1 MSERGQ
7 SSWDFRSLRCAP
19 PLLRDLG
26 LTHTVTHTRKKAD
39 GDNGRESARDYA
51 FLQQKCPESAEQQHS
66 RGFQSL
72 GKDGETCP
80 CRNNTIINGADSSAN
95 TREISNIQH
104 FYCVFQFAAFGLT
117 TYLPTDREKPRD
129 SGFCAPESLGSYQP
143 TCFSNRSLSFS
154 AAISAFI
161 WGSSPPAAAHSPL

>member
-1 MSERGQ
+1 MTHN
-7 SSWDFRSLRCAP
+7 
-19 PLLRDLG
+19 
-26 LTHTVTHTRKKAD
+26 LTHNRKRA
-39 GDNGRESARDYA
+39 GGGNGVESTIASA
-51 FLQQKCPESAEQQHS
+51 FLEQKCPQSAMWRRFEGGVS
-66 RGFQSL
+66 V

-129 SGFCAPESLGSYQP
+129 SGFCAPESLGSY
-143 TCFSNRSLSFS
+143 
-154 AAISAFI
+154 
-161 WGSSPPAAAHSPL
+161 

>member
-1 MSERGQ
+1 MSFE
-7 SSWDFRSLRCAP
+7 
-19 PLLRDLG
+19 G
-26 LTHTVTHTRKKAD
+26 LTHTRKKA
-39 GDNGRESARDYA
+39 GGGNGQESAKDHVP
-51 FLQQKCPESAEQQHS
+51 LQQKGPESAEQRHS

-72 GKDGETCP
+72 GKDRETGP
-80 CRNNTIINGADSSAN
+80 CRNSTVINRSDSSAN

-129 SGFCAPESLGSYQP
+129 SGFCAPESLGIYQL
-143 TCFSNRSLSFS
+143 TCFSNLSLSFS

-161 WGSSPPAAAHSPL
+161 WRIISASSCSHSSLVLA

>member
-1 MSERGQ
+1 M
-7 SSWDFRSLRCAP
+7 
-19 PLLRDLG
+19 
-26 LTHTVTHTRKKAD
+26 THTVTHTRKKA
-39 GDNGRESARDYA
+39 GGVNGQESAKDHVPP
-51 FLQQKCPESAEQQHS
+51 QQKCPESTGKRYS
-66 RGFQSL
+66 RGWQSV

-129 SGFCAPESLGSYQP
+129 SGFCAPESLGIYQL
-143 TCFSNRSLSFS
+143 TCFSNLSLSFS

-161 WGSSPPAAAHSPL
+161 WRIISASSCSHSSLVLA

>member
-1 MSERGQ
+1 MLSEI
-7 SSWDFRSLRCAP
+7 
-19 PLLRDLG
+19 G
-26 LTHTVTHTRKKAD
+26 LTHNLTHTGKETD
-39 GDNGRESARDYA
+39 GGSGVDRTESIIFSEQKGPETAEHQQFSG
-51 FLQQKCPESAEQQHS
+51 FL
-66 RGFQSL
+66 SL

-129 SGFCAPESLGSYQP
+129 SGFCAPESLGSY
-143 TCFSNRSLSFS
+143 
-154 AAISAFI
+154 
-161 WGSSPPAAAHSPL
+161 

>member
-1 MSERGQ
+1 M
-7 SSWDFRSLRCAP
+7 
-19 PLLRDLG
+19 LRDLG

-129 SGFCAPESLGSYQP
+129 SGFCAPESLGSY
-143 TCFSNRSLSFS
+143 
-154 AAISAFI
+154 
-161 WGSSPPAAAHSPL
+161 

>member
-1 MSERGQ
+1 M
-7 SSWDFRSLRCAP
+7 A
-19 PLLRDLG
+19 
-26 LTHTVTHTRKKAD
+26 V
-39 GDNGRESARDYA
+39 
-51 FLQQKCPESAEQQHS
+51 
-66 RGFQSL
+66 

-95 TREISNIQH
+95 TWEISNIQH

-129 SGFCAPESLGSYQP
+129 SGFCAPESLGIYQL
-143 TCFSNRSLSFS
+143 TCFSNLSLSFS

-161 WGSSPPAAAHSPL
+161 WRIISASSCSHSSLVLA